1 MGFLLADQG
10 YQDTYL
16 ALSIT
21 FEIDERTC
29 LGQSDIKLFFGQLEC
44 VLKLE
49 GQLLDGDEVVV
60 CLDGLLNFK
69 QKLNGGRVVAFR

>member
-1 MGFLLADQG
+1 MGFLLANHG
-10 YQDTYL
+10 YHDTYPTL
-16 ALSIT
+16 FIT
-21 FEIDERTC
+21 FKIDVRTC

-60 CLDGLLNFK
+60 RLDGLLNFK